1 MGLSVALISKNEEK
15 NLERTLQSIF
25 NIADEIILVD
35 SFSTDATLEIA
46 KQYHCKIYQ
55 EEWRGYALQKNSA
68 LDKCSMEWIL
78 FLDCDEVA
86 TPNLKNSI
94 INAIQ
99 NSTISGYLINRK
111 SVYLGKVMKHSWQPD
126 WNLRLVAKSANPL
139 WQGDEVHEELVIK
152 GEYRKIGGDLL
163 HYSFPDLT
171 THLNK
176 TINYAK
182 LSANKYYKQ
191 ARKFKISNL
200 IFNPLFAFFK
210 MYFLRLGFLDGI
222 RGFLAAFSSF
232 LGTFLK
238 YAYLYEK
245 SKGSEL

>member
-25 NIADEIILVD
+25 NIANEIILVD

-55 EEWRGYALQKNSA
+55 EEWKGYALQKNSA

-78 FLDCDEVA
+78 FLDCDEVV

-99 NSTISGYLINRK
+99 NSTISGYSINRK

-126 WNLRLVAKSANPL
+126 WN
-139 WQGDEVHEELVIK
+139 
-152 GEYRKIGGDLL
+152 
-163 HYSFPDLT
+163 
-171 THLNK
+171 
-176 TINYAK
+176 
-182 LSANKYYKQ
+182 
-191 ARKFKISNL
+191 
-200 IFNPLFAFFK
+200 
-210 MYFLRLGFLDGI
+210 
-222 RGFLAAFSSF
+222 
-232 LGTFLK
+232 
-238 YAYLYEK
+238 
-245 SKGSEL
+245 